1 MPAALLAIYNCYL
14 HAASC
19 LYRWPSLGN
28 KLSDSYKLHIEQQVS
43 RTNGEQRE
51 RMAGTGP
58 IPGVIVLALGAGA
71 LGFPDALR
79 QLLDAVAGR
88 PRSPLL
94 DIAACVLA
102 MAVATAYALGT
113 MLLARF
119 VRKAPGG
126 LGAAAGVGG
135 DAPRADLFALLTLV
149 VSLGAALL
157 VSACLFLTAPGAGGL
172 LYRTVDVLAGKSGV
186 VSALVA
192 VAAAAAIPFVRRV
205 LCAAPASTR
214 ILGFAVVGL
223 FVLAAFVLLPTL
235 GGGLYKHRVSVSVG
249 VMVMALARR
258 FGKLARAASLAIV
271 IVSFALIG
279 LLTTAYAK

>member
-1 MPAALLAIYNCYL
+1 
-14 HAASC
+14 
-19 LYRWPSLGN
+19 
-28 KLSDSYKLHIEQQVS
+28 
-43 RTNGEQRE
+43 
-51 RMAGTGP
+51 MAGTGP

-192 VAAAAAIPFVRRV
+192 VAAAIPFARRV
-205 LCAAPASTR
+205 LRAAPASTR

-223 FVLAAFVLLPTL
+223 FVLAAFLSFP
-235 GGGLYKHRVSVSVG
+235 GSV
-249 VMVMALARR
+249 
-258 FGKLARAASLAIV
+258 AAS
-271 IVSFALIG
+271 
-279 LLTTAYAK
+279 TNTASAQRWT